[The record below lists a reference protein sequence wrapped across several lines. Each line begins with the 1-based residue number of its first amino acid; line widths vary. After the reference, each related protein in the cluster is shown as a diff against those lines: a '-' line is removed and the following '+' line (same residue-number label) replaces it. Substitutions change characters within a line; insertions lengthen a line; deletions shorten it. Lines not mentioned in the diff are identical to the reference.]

1 VRWVAV
7 VLGLVVLAGSGYAQQ
22 TEYIFSVSYDG
33 TSATFTC
40 DYDPRGHCE
49 IQYIKAY
56 WEACQLSSKGHVTE
70 FSDYNVRSG
79 CVYPGEALRTCGVS
93 S

>member
-1 VRWVAV
+1 MRWVAV

-22 TEYIFSVSYDG
+22 TEAFFSVSYDG

-56 WEACQLSSKGHVTE
+56 WEACQLNSKGHVTE